1 MMTPSSQP
9 KKMSP
14 VHQAPPPP
22 PPPPTNTDEIMPI
35 ISSSPSS
42 QKPTKRYMVLLVLNY
57 MLLFVGSLASS
68 LLAKFYFIHNGSSR
82 WVSTWVQCAGFPILI
97 IPIVLPYMFELS
109 PRKPFKKFTK
119 RLILLSMIIGVL
131 FFLNNFLISW
141 GTSYLPV
148 STSSLLLSS
157 QLVFTLILSCLI
169 VKQKI
174 TFNNL
179 NCVILLTISSVLLA
193 LISSHDHP
201 EGVTKRMY
209 FIGYFC
215 TIGAGLLFSLYLP
228 LMEKIYRE
236 VYCYEMV
243 VEMQFVM
250 EFTTTVIA
258 TIAMAAAGGFKEM
271 KRESMVEYDLGHNM
285 YWLTVMGNIISWQV
299 CFMGTAGMVF
309 LTTSLTGGVCMT
321 ALLALNV
328 IGGVLVYGDNFS
340 GPKAVST
347 VICAW
352 GFCSYVYGLY
362 VNREKGGT
370 DEKNRAKEMTQIL
383 IDEH

>member
-1 MMTPSSQP
+1 
-9 KKMSP
+9 
-14 VHQAPPPP
+14 
-22 PPPPTNTDEIMPI
+22 
-35 ISSSPSS
+35 
-42 QKPTKRYMVLLVLNY
+42 
-57 MLLFVGSLASS
+57 
-68 LLAKFYFIHNGSSR
+68 
-82 WVSTWVQCAGFPILI
+82 
-97 IPIVLPYMFELS
+97 
-109 PRKPFKKFTK
+109 
-119 RLILLSMIIGVL
+119 
-131 FFLNNFLISW
+131 
-141 GTSYLPV
+141 
-148 STSSLLLSS
+148 
-157 QLVFTLILSCLI
+157 
-169 VKQKI
+169 
-174 TFNNL
+174 
-179 NCVILLTISSVLLA
+179 
-193 LISSHDHP
+193 
-201 EGVTKRMY
+201 
-209 FIGYFC
+209 
-215 TIGAGLLFSLYLP
+215 
-228 LMEKIYRE
+228 
-236 VYCYEMV
+236 MV

-362 VNREKGGT
+362 VNRGKGGI